1 MSGLLPSD
9 ADADAEAEAE
19 AAAGTRDGEALR
31 LLWLDDE
38 ETERLIGSLSSE
50 TARSILTTLH
60 ERPATASEVADA
72 VDTSVQNARHHIDNL
87 LDADLV
93 RVVETRRSV
102 KGREMNVYGP
112 VEDDLVVC
120 VGREDESEGF
130 FESIRRI
137 VGAAFAL
144 GVVTLVVQWGFGARV
159 GDVGGPSVAPRI
171 ADGLGGTAGPALGLL
186 SPGVAFFAGGLLVL
200 AAAVAWRYGPRLAR

>member
-9 ADADAEAEAE
+9 ADAEAEAE
-19 AAAGTRDGEALR
+19 ASAGTRDGEALR

-60 ERPATASEVADA
+60 ERPATASEIADA

-112 VEDDLVVC
+112 IEDDLVVC

-144 GVVTLVVQWGFGARV
+144 GIVSLVVQWGFGARV
-159 GDVGGPSVAPRI
+159 GEVGGPPVAPRI
-171 ADGLGGTAGPALGLL
+171 ADGFEGAAGPALGLL